1 MPGRT
6 LEKKAKILYIED
18 NRENRM
24 LVRAVLEAAG
34 YTLVDAEDGLA
45 GIEAAIREE
54 PALILLDINLP
65 GVDGYEIVAILKSF
79 PNLAATPVIAVTA
92 YAMQGDRQRTLV
104 AGCDGYIQKPINVDA
119 FPRQV
124 AEFLGG
130 KRERVE
136 SREEGV
142 YLRELNQRLVYRLLN
157 QVEELKR
164 LNQHFVR
171 RASQLADLHRA
182 VQDITSELG
191 VAAMLERLLRGLAQ
205 AIGTTSLRVELSEPP
220 GISVAVRGE
229 TSDQPRSVL
238 AGVGMEPADDWTE
251 VEWTLPLTVHER
263 QLGVMV
269 ARHVLPPGAKA
280 DEEQL
285 LKIVADQVAIAVENA
300 RLYEGVKHRAAEQ
313 ESLVESGRLL
323 TGTLHVSEVL
333 DRLSE
338 LVRTR
343 LGADVV
349 RILIRADDMPGVFHL
364 HAQAGSTRAAKESTQ
379 LADDDEGLVGWIM
392 KHRTTLALTDL
403 LERPQLEYLDWIKGE
418 GFVSFLGIPLFL
430 ENQLVGVLTVWYRES
445 HAFTPEELAFGEAL
459 ATSATVAIRNARL
472 YEETQERL
480 RHTET
485 LLAVSQDTSSTLELS
500 EVLRRTTRAM
510 VRALGADTGGAWL
523 QSPSG
528 ERFIPIV
535 GYHVPKE
542 VFQTFATAEMEVVIS
557 DPLVEAWGKLENPIY
572 SSESKVDPRF
582 DHPVAKLLPHKSL
595 LLQPMRWKGETIGG
609 FAVAWFKESHRF
621 TTDELRLA
629 EGIALQAAVAS
640 ENSRLYEG
648 VKHQMAEL
656 KRTQAQLI
664 QSTKLAAIGELAAN
678 VAHEINNPLTS
689 VLGFASYLAERIPAG
704 APMREELDLIQDEA
718 GRARDIVRDLLHFS
732 RQREFV
738 SQVTDLNAVL
748 QQTVAMVRRQGALD
762 AITLT
767 EEYAEGLPPV
777 EIDVPR
783 IKQVFLNLINNAV
796 YVMKDGGALT
806 LRSSASGDMVQV
818 EVIDTGGGIVP
829 EHLDR
834 IFEPF
839 FTTKP
844 DVSGTG
850 LGLSVS
856 LGIVQSHGGTIEA
869 KSEVGKG
876 SNFIVKLP
884 AKPGAALSE
893 ARADD

>member
-1 MPGRT
+1 MSVRATDQRP
-6 LEKKAKILYIED
+6 KILYIED

-34 YTLVDAEDGLA
+34 YVIAEAEDGLA
-45 GIEAAIREE
+45 GIEAAVREQ

-79 PNLAATPVIAVTA
+79 PNLAATPVVAVTA

-124 AEFLGG
+124 AEFLAG
-130 KRERVE
+130 KRERIE

-171 RASQLADLHRA
+171 RAGQLADLHHA

-191 VAAMLERLLRGLAQ
+191 VPEMLERLLRGVSR
-205 AIGTTSLRVELSEPP
+205 AIGTTSLRVDLEEPA
-220 GISVAVRGE
+220 GVSVVVRGDGA
-229 TSDQPRSVL
+229 DQPRSVL
-238 AGVGMEPADDWTE
+238 AGTGGEPTDDWAE
-251 VEWTLPLTVHER
+251 VEWTLPLTVRDR

-269 ARHVLPPGAKA
+269 ARHALPPGAKA

-300 RLYEGVKHRAAEQ
+300 RLYEGVQH
-313 ESLVESGRLL
+313 
-323 TGTLHVSEVL
+323 
-333 DRLSE
+333 
-338 LVRTR
+338 
-343 LGADVV
+343 
-349 RILIRADDMPGVFHL
+349 
-364 HAQAGSTRAAKESTQ
+364 
-379 LADDDEGLVGWIM
+379 
-392 KHRTTLALTDL
+392 
-403 LERPQLEYLDWIKGE
+403 
-418 GFVSFLGIPLFL
+418 
-430 ENQLVGVLTVWYRES
+430 
-445 HAFTPEELAFGEAL
+445 
-459 ATSATVAIRNARL
+459 
-472 YEETQERL
+472 RL
-480 RHTET
+480 RDTET
-485 LLAVSQDTSSTLELS
+485 LLVVSQDASSTLELT
-500 EVLRRTTRAM
+500 EVLRRCTRAL

-523 QSPSG
+523 LTQDGS
-528 ERFIPIV
+528 RFVPIV
-535 GYHVPKE
+535 GYRVPKE
-542 VFQTFATAEMEVVIS
+542 LFQTFTTAQMAPA
-557 DPLVEAWGKLENPIY
+557 DPLIDQVRQLDGAVY
-572 SSESKVDPRF
+572 SSDSPNDPRF
-582 DHPVAKLLPHKSL
+582 DHPLTRLLPHKSL
-595 LLQPMRWKGETIGG
+595 LIQPMRWKGASIGG
-609 FAVAWFKESHRF
+609 FAVAWLRQAHEF
-621 TTDELRLA
+621 TPDELRLA

-656 KRTQAQLI
+656 KRAQAQLI

-678 VAHEINNPLTS
+678 IAHEINNPLTS
-689 VLGFASYLAERIPAG
+689 VLGFASYLAERIPLG
-704 APMREELDLIQDEA
+704 QSMREELDLIQEEA

-738 SQVTDLNAVL
+738 PQIIDLNVVL
-748 QQTVAMVRRQGALD
+748 EQTVGMVRRQGVLD
-762 AITLT
+762 AITLQ
-767 EEYAEGLPPV
+767 EEYAPELPPV
-777 EIDVPR
+777 EVDATR

-796 YVMKDGGALT
+796 YVMKKGGTLT
-806 LRSSASGDMVQV
+806 LRSSQQGDMVQV
-818 EVIDTGGGIVP
+818 EVADTGGGIAP

-856 LGIVQSHGGTIEA
+856 LGIVQSHGGTIEVQ
-869 KSEVGKG
+869 SEPGQG
-876 SNFIVKLP
+876 STFTVKLP
-884 AKPGAALSE
+884 AKPGATPTVELPDA
-893 ARADD
+893 